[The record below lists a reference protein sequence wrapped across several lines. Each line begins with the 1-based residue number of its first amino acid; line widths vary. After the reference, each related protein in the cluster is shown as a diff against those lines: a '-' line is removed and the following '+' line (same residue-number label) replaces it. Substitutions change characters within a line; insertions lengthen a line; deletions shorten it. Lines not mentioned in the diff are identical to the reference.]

1 MFFEV
6 IIIII
11 AFGILGDVIKI
22 QPLLNY
28 DFICSPIN
36 LDNLSLMQFYVY
48 VRVGQKNFS
57 PKEKIGYIAFAKRN
71 KVY

>member
-1 MFFEV
+1 MTRWMDADIQEYEREFVCLSVCMFFEV

-28 DFICSPIN
+28 DFIFSPIN
-36 LDNLSLMQFYVY
+36 LDNLNLMQVYVY
-48 VRVGQKNFS
+48 MLV
-57 PKEKIGYIAFAKRN
+57 
-71 KVY
+71 

>member
-28 DFICSPIN
+28 DFIFSPIN
-36 LDNLSLMQFYVY
+36 LDNLNLMQVYVY
-48 VRVGQKNFS
+48 ISVGQKKFS
-57 PKEKIGYIAFAKRN
+57 P
-71 KVY
+71 